1 MTLRWDRYVANG
13 DVFAP
18 YYDEVP
24 DLAGVRLRSV
34 HLDGW
39 APSVVLRL
47 DLPRY
52 PDRWE
57 GGGPGDTL
65 QCQLAFS
72 HVGDFEMTG
81 WQPPVTADV
90 ALTALPRHRLAV
102 RITAAGA
109 DVSFTA
115 NASVLAGT
123 LSVFTRS
130 DDGADDG
137 PHHRTN
143 AFWQRR
149 HPTVPPTSENTYFIR
164 VMG

>member
-1 MTLRWDRYVANG
+1 MGWDRFVANG
-13 DVFAP
+13 AVFAP

-24 DLAGVRLRSV
+24 ELAGVRLRSV

-39 APSVVLRL
+39 APAVVLRL

-57 GGGPGDTL
+57 GGEPADTL

-72 HVGDFEMTG
+72 HVEEFEMAG
-81 WQPPVTADV
+81 WRPPVTADIGL
-90 ALTALPRHRLAV
+90 AELPRHRLAV
-102 RITAAGA
+102 RITAPGA
-109 DVSFTA
+109 EVSFTA

-130 DDGADDG
+130 EDGADDG
-137 PHHRTN
+137 PHHRRN
-143 AFWQRR
+143 AFWHRR
-149 HPTVPPTSENTYFIR
+149 YPTVPPTYDNTYHGR
-164 VMG
+164 VRG